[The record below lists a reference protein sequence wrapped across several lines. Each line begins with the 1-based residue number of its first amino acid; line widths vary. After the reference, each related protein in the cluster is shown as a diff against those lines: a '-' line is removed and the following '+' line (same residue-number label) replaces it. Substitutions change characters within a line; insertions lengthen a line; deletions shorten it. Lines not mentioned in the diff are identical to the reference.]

1 MNKKERD
8 REKWEKGDGSHEN
21 QRKEVRENKGK
32 EKVAMEKQR
41 NEEYKEERTN

>member
-1 MNKKERD
+1 MKTKEKKLGRIKK
-8 REKWEKGDGSHEN
+8 R
-21 QRKEVRENKGK
+21 K